1 MKIAGG
7 VTEYKEALDIEE
19 IVKVFF
25 IKKRIYE
32 ILSLEREKNYI
43 NYNQNFS
50 KLLTNDINFEQN
62 SNGKST
68 NLKNGNDQTHI
79 FNVRGLI

>member
-25 IKKRIYE
+25 IRKRIFD
-32 ILSLEREKNYI
+32 ILSLEKKKNYK
-43 NYNQNFS
+43 NYNQNFPI
-50 KLLTNDINFEQN
+50 LLTNNVNLIKN
-62 SNGKST
+62 SNGKSSHF
-68 NLKNGNDQTHI
+68 KNNADKTHV
-79 FNVRGLI
+79 FNVRGLF